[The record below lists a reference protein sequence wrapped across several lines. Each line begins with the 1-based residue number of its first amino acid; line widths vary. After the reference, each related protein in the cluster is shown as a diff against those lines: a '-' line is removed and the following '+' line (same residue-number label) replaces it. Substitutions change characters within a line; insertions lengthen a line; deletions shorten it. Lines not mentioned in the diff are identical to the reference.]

1 LRISEKSRS
10 ATTATYIERVN
21 LAIDHVVNHLDEPLR
36 LRDLS
41 RAAMLS
47 PFHFHRVFQALVGA
61 TPAEFVKRLRLDRAL
76 GLMAR
81 PRAPSLTSIALACGF
96 SSSSDFSRCFK
107 QRFDVAPSAFDIKAW
122 RKARGDELEVTV
134 EQDAR
139 RLQLER
145 LPPRHNPDKFRV
157 RIRDISA
164 RTVAYIRV
172 SRPYQGDAV
181 VTAAQRL
188 VAWADHQGLANG
200 QWLGYQWDNPE
211 ITPLED
217 CRYHVAVEAER
228 FTPKGEVGRFKFP
241 PMVVAEVE
249 IRGGIDRELRALQW
263 LYGTWLPR
271 SGYVP
276 DDGPCFEAWIGRP
289 FAHGTEYFE
298 IRIQL
303 PVRRP

>member
-1 LRISEKSRS
+1 LRISGNRQLAKKP
-10 ATTATYIERVN
+10 TYVERVN
-21 LAIDHVVNHLDEPLR
+21 LAIDHVVNHLDQPLR

-41 RAAMLS
+41 RAARLS
-47 PFHFHRVFQALVGA
+47 PFHFHRVFQAVVGE
-61 TPAEFVKRLRLDRAL
+61 TPADFVKRLRLDRAL

-96 SSSSDFSRCFK
+96 ASSSDFSRCFK
-107 QRFDVAPSAFDIKAW
+107 QRFDVPPSAFDIKAW
-122 RKARGDELEVTV
+122 CKARGDELEALVAQVT
-134 EQDAR
+134 APP
-139 RLQLER
+139 RLDR
-145 LPPRHNPDKFRV
+145 LPPRHNPDGFRV
-157 RIRDISA
+157 RIRDLPA
-164 RTVAYIRV
+164 RGVAYIRV

-181 VTAAQRL
+181 TSAARRL
-188 VAWADHQGLANG
+188 VAWAERHALANG

-228 FTPKGEVGRFKFP
+228 FTPTGEVGRFRFP

-249 IRGGIDRELRALQW
+249 IRGGLDLELRALQW

-276 DDGPCFEAWIGRP
+276 DDHPCFEAWIGRP
-289 FAHGTEYFE
+289 FAHGTESFA
-298 IRIQL
+298 IHVQL
-303 PVRRP
+303 PIRRP